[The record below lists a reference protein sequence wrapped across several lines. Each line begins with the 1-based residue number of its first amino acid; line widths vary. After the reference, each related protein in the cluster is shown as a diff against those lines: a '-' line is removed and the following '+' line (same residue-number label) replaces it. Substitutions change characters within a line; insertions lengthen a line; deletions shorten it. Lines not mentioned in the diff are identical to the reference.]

1 MHRFFVD
8 PQILKAQPIVLT
20 GSQAHQVRKVL
31 RLRPGD
37 RVILL
42 DNCGLAC
49 EAQLTG
55 YRADQATFELLRS
68 WVASGDP
75 RLHLTLYQAVLKGER
90 FEWVLQ
96 KGTELGIGRF
106 VPLVCARNV
115 VEDEQAIRQKLERW
129 KRIILEAA
137 EQSGRVRLPE
147 LSQSVTFFDAI
158 RETPAGEFGRTDRE
172 GVRLIA
178 WEGERATGL
187 RGVLSECN
195 LASKSRIQVFVG
207 PEGGFTEDE
216 VRSAQDAGIRPV
228 SLGPRILRAET
239 AGLVTAAAIFY
250 ESGDM
255 APRLAEETT

>member
-8 PQILKAQPIVLT
+8 PQILKAQAIILT
-20 GSQAHQVRKVL
+20 GSQAHQVQNVL

-55 YRADQATFELLRS
+55 YGAKGAIFEPLHS
-68 WVASGDP
+68 WPASGEP
-75 RLHLTLYQAVLKGER
+75 RLHLTLYPALLKGER

-96 KGTELGIGRF
+96 KGTELGIERF
-106 VPLVCARNV
+106 VPLVCSRNV
-115 VEDEQAIRQKLERW
+115 VADQQAIHQKRERW
-129 KRIILEAA
+129 ERIIREAA
-137 EQSGRVRLPE
+137 EQAGRARLPE
-147 LSQSVTFFDAI
+147 LGQSLTFLDAI
-158 RETPAGEFGRTDRE
+158 REMPAGESGRADGE

-187 RGVLSECN
+187 RAVLSQCN
-195 LASKSRIQVFVG
+195 FASESRIKVFVG

-216 VRSAQDAGIRPV
+216 VRLAWDSGVRPV

-239 AGLVTAAAIFY
+239 AGLVVAAAAFY

-255 APRLAEETT
+255 APRPTEEIT